1 MQTTIAEGAQVKD
14 PLQELS
20 ARERQIMDILF
31 QLGRATV
38 ADVRERME
46 DPPSY
51 SAVRAT
57 LRVLGEKGRVRHE
70 PDGPR
75 YVYVPA
81 VAPERA
87 RRQALR
93 HMVQTFFQGSAEEAA
108 LALLRMSDL
117 ELADDEIESLSRR
130 IEQARKEGR

>member
-1 MQTTIAEGAQVKD
+1 MKD
-14 PLQELS
+14 PHQELS
-20 ARERQIMDILF
+20 ARERQIMDVLF
-31 QLGRATV
+31 RLGRATV
-38 ADVRERME
+38 ADVRDRMA

-57 LRVLGEKGRVRHE
+57 LRILEEKGRVHHE
-70 PDGPR
+70 QDGPR

-93 HMVQTFFQGSAEEAA
+93 HVVQTFFEGSPEEAA

-117 ELADDEIESLSRR
+117 EIADDEIERLTRR
-130 IEQARKEGR
+130 IEQARGEGR

>member
-1 MQTTIAEGAQVKD
+1 MVRD

-31 QLGRATV
+31 RLGRAPV
-38 ADVRERME
+38 AEVRERME

-57 LRVLGEKGRVRHE
+57 LRVLEEKERVRHAQ
-70 PDGPR
+70 DGPR
-75 YVYVPA
+75 YVYAPV
-81 VAPERA
+81 VAAEKA
-87 RRQALR
+87 RRQALS
-93 HMVQTFFQGSAEEAA
+93 HVVQTFFQGSAEEAA

-117 ELADDEIESLSRR
+117 ELDGHDIERLTRA